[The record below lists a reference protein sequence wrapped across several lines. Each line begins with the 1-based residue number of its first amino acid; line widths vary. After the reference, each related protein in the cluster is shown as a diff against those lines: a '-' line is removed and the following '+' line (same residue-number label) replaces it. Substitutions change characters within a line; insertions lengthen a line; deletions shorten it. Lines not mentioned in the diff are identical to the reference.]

1 MGTYHRHYCNLPNIL
16 ATHDL
21 SGCDTVCSYFSIEEK
36 TVMNVLNKKNID
48 LSSIGFLD
56 ETLGNYLKQG
66 INFLRH
72 FYGQSKEETLND
84 ARKKMWKYSI
94 AKSKSGASKLESLQ
108 SIDESSFFFSELE
121 TKSLADSRVEMFVK
135 C

>member
-1 MGTYHRHYCNLPNIL
+1 
-16 ATHDL
+16 
-21 SGCDTVCSYFSIEEK
+21 
-36 TVMNVLNKKNID
+36 MNVLNKKNID

-84 ARKKMWKYSI
+84 AQKKMWKYGI

-108 SIDESSFFFSELE
+108 PIDESSFFFFR
-121 TKSLADSRVEMFVK
+121 T
-135 C
+135 